1 MDVKLITS
9 LLKSRYKSEKMNTNN
24 AWGFG
29 GAIKTRYYLKDD
41 LFVDIGFACYRH
53 LPSQTFINIKDDG
66 GNILCEGKEDVSA
79 FLTKINFLNK
89 DYLPKS

>member
-1 MDVKLITS
+1 
-9 LLKSRYKSEKMNTNN
+9 
-24 AWGFG
+24 
-29 GAIKTRYYLKDD
+29 